1 MIRNH
6 GLEYGGA
13 TASYRALGAESPP
26 ARAYDCTVHPGCQR
40 AWGNSVKSCKCLR
53 GVVER
58 EKIKMEGRSPIT
70 GLPFH
75 ECIPTLRQRK
85 IKITVNVKGL
95 PDPVLSGV
103 STGGVMSGFGLH
115 MCYLDTHTQAKTCGT
130 PRPPLEKWSRGTHR
144 VES

>member
-1 MIRNH
+1 M
-6 GLEYGGA
+6 E
-13 TASYRALGAESPP
+13 
-26 ARAYDCTVHPGCQR
+26 
-40 AWGNSVKSCKCLR
+40 VK
-53 GVVER
+53 
-58 EKIKMEGRSPIT
+58 SPIT
-70 GLPFH
+70 GRPFH